1 MSQLLQ
7 QIRAAQIRAGEDA
20 VIANLQSMGLARTER
35 DRPAALAASEASQA
49 KAKREN
55 AKHTPGPWEV
65 HPTTLHP
72 AVRSVGTANAAPRRI
87 CTAGSMN
94 GSPVDEHNARLIAAA
109 PELLEALE
117 LIANTGMDA
126 KQCML
131 TARAAIA
138 KATGDPS

>member
-1 MSQLLQ
+1 MT
-7 QIRAAQIRAGEDA
+7 RA
-20 VIANLQSMGLARTER
+20 ER

-49 KAKREN
+49 AIKREN

-87 CTAGSMN
+87 CTAESMN

-109 PELLEALE
+109 PELLEALQKMLSKAYKQNWNDAYPEE
-117 LIANTGMDA
+117 LKSAQDA
-126 KQCML
+126 
-131 TARAAIA
+131 IN
-138 KATGDPS
+138 KALGE

>member
-1 MSQLLQ
+1 MT
-7 QIRAAQIRAGEDA
+7 
-20 VIANLQSMGLARTER
+20 RTER
-35 DRPAALAASEASQA
+35 GRPAALAASEASQA
-49 KAKREN
+49 AIKREN

-109 PELLEALE
+109 PELLEALQFVMTASGE
-117 LIANTGMDA
+117 QPSTAFE
-126 KQCML
+126 Q
-131 TARAAIA
+131 ARAAIA
-138 KATGDPS
+138 KATGETP